1 MGLLRDLFVLSG
13 IDDALLKKR
22 IFGAVFLLSFLGLVM
37 VFSSSFAYADASF
50 GSPFYFLI
58 RQAIFLLVGYIA
70 MFIGYKIPPDVLRRN
85 SKLILLLSIVGLILV
100 LIPGVGHQIGGAR
113 RWLSLGP
120 FHFQPSELAQL
131 AIIIYVADLFARRVE
146 ATRSMLS
153 DITHMI
159 PAFIVFGLIAGLVLL
174 EPDMG
179 TTIVTAMVLGIIMLV
194 VGLRFSY
201 LLSLLVISLPLAWFL
216 IFSVSYR
223 RARILSFLNPWADP
237 LNRGFQIIQ
246 AQIAL
251 GSGGVFGRGLGHG
264 LQKLFYLP
272 AAHTDFI
279 FAVIGE
285 EFGILGTLFVVF
297 VFFYLFV
304 QGFLAAI
311 RQKDLFRK
319 LFITGLMGLL
329 FLETIINLGVN
340 VGLLPPKGL
349 PLPFVSYGGTSC
361 VINLFSIG
369 ILLRML

>member
-1 MGLLRDLFVLSG
+1 MNLLRDLFALSG
-13 IDDALLKKR
+13 IDSSILKKR
-22 IFGAVFLLSFLGLVM
+22 IFGTVLLLSFLGLVM

-58 RQAIFLLVGYIA
+58 RQSLFLLVGYVA

-85 SKLILLLSIVGLILV
+85 SKPILLLSIVGLILV
-100 LIPGVGHQIGGAR
+100 LVPGVGQQIGGAR
-113 RWLSLGP
+113 RWLALGA
-120 FHFQPSELAQL
+120 FHFQPSEFAQL
-131 AIIIYVADLFARRVE
+131 AIIIYVSDLFARRLE

-159 PAFIVFGLIAGLVLL
+159 PAFIVFGLIAGLILL

-194 VGLRFSY
+194 AGLRFSY
-201 LLSLLVISLPLAWFL
+201 LLSLFLISLPLAWFL

-237 LNRGFQIIQ
+237 LNKGFQIIQ

-251 GSGGVFGRGLGHG
+251 GSGGIFGRGLGHG

-297 VFFYLFV
+297 VFFYFFV
-304 QGFLAAI
+304 QGFLAAV

-319 LFITGLMGLL
+319 LFVTGLMGLL

-369 ILLRML
+369 VLLRML